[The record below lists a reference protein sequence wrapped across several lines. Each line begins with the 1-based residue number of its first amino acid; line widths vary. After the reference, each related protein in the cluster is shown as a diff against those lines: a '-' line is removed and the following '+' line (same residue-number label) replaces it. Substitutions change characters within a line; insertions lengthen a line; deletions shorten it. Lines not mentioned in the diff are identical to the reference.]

1 MSGIRAIVCVPVLA
15 VLAVLAGSSG
25 IAAAQAEEEGVDKG
39 VFGIGIIVGEPT
51 GVSAKLYLGGDSNM
65 AIDAAVGSAV
75 VGGGLQA
82 HADVLWHPFI
92 LTDEDAFVLPAY
104 GGAGLRLL
112 DADRGRT
119 ASDFHVGIR
128 GVVGILFDF
137 KTVPLDAFVEVAGVL
152 DWVFSDDDDEAGVGL
167 DLNGGAGVRYYF

>member
-1 MSGIRAIVCVPVLA
+1 MSGIRAIICLGVLI
-15 VLAVLAGSSG
+15 GSGG
-25 IAAAQAEEEGVDKG
+25 IASAQAEQGAEKG

-65 AIDAAVGSAV
+65 AVDAAAGSAV

-82 HADVLWHPFI
+82 HGDVLWHPWI

-104 GGAGLRLL
+104 GGVGLRLL

-119 ASDFHVGIR
+119 ASDFHVGLR
-128 GVVGILFDF
+128 VVAGILFDF
-137 KTVPLDAFVEVAGVL
+137 KSVPLDAFVEVAGVL
-152 DWVFSDDDDEAGVGL
+152 DWVFSDDDDEAGIGF

>member
-1 MSGIRAIVCVPVLA
+1 MSGIRAIVCV
-15 VLAVLAGSSG
+15 AVLAGSSG
-25 IAAAQAEEEGVDKG
+25 IAAAQAEQGADKG

-65 AIDAAVGSAV
+65 AVDAAAGSAV

-92 LTDEDAFVLPAY
+92 LTDEDSFVLPAY
-104 GGAGLRLL
+104 GGVGLRLL
-112 DADRGRT
+112 DAGGRT
-119 ASDFHVGIR
+119 VSDFHVGIR

-152 DWVFSDDDDEAGVGL
+152 DWVFSD
-167 DLNGGAGVRYYF
+167 

>member
-1 MSGIRAIVCVPVLA
+1 MSGIRAIVCVA
-15 VLAVLAGSSG
+15 MLAVLAGSSG
-25 IAAAQAEEEGVDKG
+25 IAAAQAEQGVDKG

-65 AIDAAVGSAV
+65 AIDAAAGSAV

-92 LTDEDAFVLPAY
+92 LTDEDSFVLPAY
-104 GGAGLRLL
+104 GGVGLRLL

-119 ASDFHVGIR
+119 ASDFHAGIR

-152 DWVFSDDDDEAGVGL
+152 DWVFSDDDDEAGIGL